1 MSFLP
6 LGKRSARLS
15 AAVQYCCFV
24 TDALPACCFGPPLTA
39 MTPADHRH
47 SPTLVAHTVDKYGIR
62 LFVGCLLEGTAA
74 SPSSA
79 GGTSGGAGSGAG
91 GASAKVQTAA
101 LNLINLTLAQPDLST
116 RARASLAEE
125 RGLLP
130 GLIALMDHS
139 MPLLRA
145 KAVVTVMLLSR

>member
-1 MSFLP
+1 M
-6 LGKRSARLS
+6 
-15 AAVQYCCFV
+15 
-24 TDALPACCFGPPLTA
+24 
-39 MTPADHRH
+39 
-47 SPTLVAHTVDKYGIR
+47 AHTVDKYGIR

-74 SPSSA
+74 APSSA
-79 GGTSGGAGSGAG
+79 GGTSGGGATSGAG

-101 LNLINLTLAQPDLST
+101 LNLINLTLSQPDLST

-145 KAVVTVMLLSR
+145 KAVVTVMLLSRWVATMFTLGAVPCLELMWSLGHPGS